1 MSLVEVVLRNRK
13 DAQAGVVWGGK
24 SEVAVSVEQ
33 LHCDVEPVAAEKKVD
48 SHLGQ
53 AELGK

>member
-1 MSLVEVVLRNRK
+1 MSLVEVVLQNRK

-24 SEVAVSVEQ
+24 SEVAVSVE
-33 LHCDVEPVAAEKKVD
+33 PVAAEKKVD
-48 SHLGQ
+48 SYLGQ